1 MAINHFLHVTDD
13 EKKVK
18 GKVKGHV
25 NVSYWQYQEEM
36 DIPELSVQHFT
47 P

>member
-13 EKKVK
+13 ETKV
-18 GKVKGHV
+18 KVKGHV